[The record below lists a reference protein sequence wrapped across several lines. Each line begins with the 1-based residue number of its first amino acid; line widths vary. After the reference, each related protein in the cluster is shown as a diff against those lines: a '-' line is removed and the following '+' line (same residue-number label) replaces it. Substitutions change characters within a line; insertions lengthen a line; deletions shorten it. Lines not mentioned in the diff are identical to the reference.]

1 MYRTTHLFSA
11 VWLCCM
17 FFCSP
22 VCSTASD
29 FKYECIKAFMDV
41 ENPFRYFKPDE
52 WVVEAL
58 FFDFDGDGKMQ
69 EAFLASPDQRYADG
83 NGWVTTRKNNVTGKF
98 EYHPTVGEDSL
109 DIYSHSWKLYVVS
122 LDGVRDRLYGNDV
135 MIYDIKNFGAS
146 NGTQNIYRDDVLL
159 RMDTNGFLR
168 ATSMKN
174 GFSDLVSNS
183 GFKRLD
189 RAVTEFYKGKE
200 VKFVKRSE
208 TATDISLSRPKEI
221 EEFVRQ
227 YREEMKRRF
236 AVKRKVNVY
245 VAFLDADNDGNADF
259 YVSSNVEKR
268 QDGQYEWHLFLNAE
282 GKFGKAE
289 KAIWFNADKEYNRE
303 SVEPDE
309 IAFKDSFYRVQRR
322 YGFSPS
328 TVILDR
334 DGDNLHSR
342 ASRRQEL
349 SQPPL
354 RPAKHLSY
362 EQAKEYYRSM
372 EEWQWDQKLK
382 LGFIPAYDLEELI
395 IRPEFLRLERLHCE
409 VFLED

>member
-1 MYRTTHLFSA
+1 MDRTAHLFSA
-11 VWLCCM
+11 VWLCGI
-17 FFCSP
+17 FFYSPACSM
-22 VCSTASD
+22 ASD

-83 NGWVTTRKNNVTGKF
+83 NGWVTTRKNNITGKF
-98 EYHPTVGEDSL
+98 EYHPTVGENSL
-109 DIYSHSWKLYVVS
+109 DLFARSRKLYVVS
-122 LDGVRDRLYGNDV
+122 FEGVRDRLYGNDV
-135 MIYDIKNFGAS
+135 TIYDIKNFGAS
-146 NGTQNIYRDDVLL
+146 NETQNIYRDDVLL

-189 RAVTEFYKGKE
+189 RAMTEFYKGKE

-227 YREEMKRRF
+227 YRKEMKRRF

-245 VAFLDADNDGNADF
+245 VVFLDADNDGNADF
-259 YVSSNVEKR
+259 YVSSDIEKR
-268 QDGQYEWHLFLNAE
+268 QNGQYEWHLFLNAE
-282 GKFGKAE
+282 GKFAKAE
-289 KAIWFNADKEYNRE
+289 KTMWFNADKWYNRE
-303 SVEPDE
+303 SINPDE
-309 IAFKDSFYRVQRR
+309 VAGKDSFYRVQRR
-322 YGFSPS
+322 DGFLPS
-328 TVILDR
+328 TIILER
-334 DGDNLHSR
+334 DGDTLHSR
-342 ASRRQEL
+342 TSLRQRL
-349 SQPPL
+349 SQPP
-354 RPAKHLSY
+354 PPPSKHPTC
-362 EQAKEYYRSM
+362 EQQKEYYRAK
-372 EEWQWDQKLK
+372 EEWQWEQKSK
-382 LGFIPAYDLEELI
+382 LGFIPAYDFEELI
-395 IRPEFLRLERLHCE
+395 VWHDFLRLERLPCE
-409 VFLED
+409 EFSE